1 MTAAAVA
8 DFVQWSA
15 ILVLAGLVLLLF
27 RQVGLLHERMGPVG
41 ALTLPGG
48 VAAGDTAPVLH
59 LTDIDGTAWQ
69 IGGPECERRSTLIFF
84 LSPTCPICKSLIPVL
99 KSLAL
104 EFGGATRFIL
114 ASDGDEQAQRRMIG
128 EERLQRFP
136 LILSAELG
144 MTYGVAKLPYAV
156 LLNGEGVVAAKGL
169 VNNREHLESLFEA
182 QARGVATLQNFLQR
196 TDREQRSG
204 AA

>member
-1 MTAAAVA
+1 
-8 DFVQWSA
+8 
-15 ILVLAGLVLLLF
+15 
-27 RQVGLLHERMGPVG
+27 
-41 ALTLPGG
+41 
-48 VAAGDTAPVLH
+48 
-59 LTDIDGTAWQ
+59 
-69 IGGPECERRSTLIFF
+69 
-84 LSPTCPICKSLIPVL
+84 
-99 KSLAL
+99 
-104 EFGGATRFIL
+104 
-114 ASDGDEQAQRRMIG
+114 
-128 EERLQRFP
+128 
-136 LILSAELG
+136 